1 MLTPPFFVIIN
12 IMKLKILKIKDV
24 KNPNYVN
31 YDDAGLDLYSAENFI
46 LKSGE
51 RRAIE
56 TGIKM
61 EIPEGYV
68 GLVWDKSGLA
78 LNDGI
83 KTMAGVI
90 DSGYR
95 GEIKIVLIN
104 LSNQDFEIK
113 KGQKIAQMLIQKIEH
128 PEIEIVEFL
137 SESSRGEGG
146 FGSTG
151 RH

>member
-1 MLTPPFFVIIN
+1 
-12 IMKLKILKIKDV
+12 MKLKILKINSEAKI
-24 KNPNYVN
+24 PNYAN
-31 YDDAGLDLYSAENFI
+31 EDDAGLDLYSAEDFV
-46 LKSGE
+46 LKPGE
-51 RRAIE
+51 RRAVE
-56 TGIKM
+56 TGVKM

-68 GLVWDKSGLA
+68 GLIWDKSGLA

-83 KTMAGVI
+83 KTMAGVV

-137 SESSRGEGG
+137 SESGRGEGG

-151 RH
+151 KH

>member
-1 MLTPPFFVIIN
+1 
-12 IMKLKILKIKDV
+12 MKIKILKI
-24 KNPNYVN
+24 NSEAIIPNYAKVG
-31 YDDAGLDLYSAENFI
+31 DAGLDFYSVENVV
-46 LKSGE
+46 LKPME
-51 RRAIE
+51 RKAIR

-68 GLVWDKSGLA
+68 GLVWDKSGIA
-78 LNDGI
+78 ANSGI

-90 DSGYR
+90 DAGYR

-128 PEIEIVEFL
+128 PKIEIVEFL
-137 SESSRGEGG
+137 SESGRGEGG

-151 RH
+151 KH

>member
-1 MLTPPFFVIIN
+1 
-12 IMKLKILKIKDV
+12 MKIKILKI
-24 KNPNYVN
+24 NSEAIIPNYAN
-31 YDDAGLDLYSAENFI
+31 KNDAGLDLYSAEDFV
-46 LKSGE
+46 LKPGE
-51 RRAIE
+51 RRAFK
-56 TGIKM
+56 TGVKM

-78 LNDGI
+78 VNDGI
-83 KTMAGVI
+83 KTMAGVV
-90 DSGYR
+90 DAGYR

-104 LSNQDFEIK
+104 LSNQNFEIK

-137 SESSRGEGG
+137 SESGRGESG

-151 RH
+151 KH